1 VPVFIERK
9 LRYAGTITLQA
20 LNAETVV
27 VDIPPQPDDYM
38 VEGYID
44 VSTMEPGDSVV
55 IREYIS
61 VDGKNLNTFNTIA
74 ISNPTA
80 EPVVRLHTKTL
91 LSHMSYRVTVM
102 QTTGTPR
109 SFPYAFIV
117 EIMGTA

>member
-9 LRYAGTITLQA
+9 LKYAGTITLQA

-44 VSTMEPGDSVV
+44 VRTMEPGDSVV

-74 ISNPTA
+74 ISGPTA
-80 EPVVRLHTKTL
+80 EPVIRLHTKTL

-102 QTTGTPR
+102 QTTGTPK